1 MIKEQ
6 IEQKYGLGFRTVVG
20 RVGDKIDIS
29 ERIAKAYSDG
39 AIDTTKELQK
49 ENENL
54 RTDNQ
59 ILQTA
64 VGDFSDLQ
72 DKYEEEQRKNN
83 GLEEQLSKAKE
94 TIKKLCGAIRAL
106 NNPNTHLTDVNG
118 FLQEAEAF
126 VDKEI

>member
-1 MIKEQ
+1 MTKDLIRH
-6 IEQKYGLGFRTVVG
+6 KYGLGFRTVVG
-20 RVGDKIDIS
+20 EAGDKIDIS
-29 ERIAKAYSDG
+29 ERLAKAYSDG
-39 AIDTTKELQK
+39 AIDETKELQK

-54 RTDNQ
+54 KIDNK

-72 DKYEEEQRKNN
+72 DKYDEEQRKNN
-83 GLEEQLSKAKE
+83 GLEEQLTKAKE
-94 TIKKLCGAIRAL
+94 TIKKLCETVRAL
-106 NNPNTHLTDVNG
+106 NNPNTQLTDVNG